1 MERIGIIGLDSN
13 SIRLML
19 AEIEDSGYF
28 KIIDE
33 LRESVRIGLDLIENS
48 YISQEKIN
56 KTIATL
62 KAFKSLCTV
71 SGASQIITIATEA
84 LSAAENKSEL
94 KERILKELSLE
105 IRFLSFDEEI
115 YYNHLGIK
123 NSIYND
129 NSLMVD
135 IRGSHT
141 HLAWL
146 KGKVL
151 HKKITLPVGCINI
164 SKMFELQDTI
174 HFLSSEYANDYV
186 ENLLKKNTWLFET
199 EFDNII
205 GVGGTIR
212 NLAKID
218 QRKRHYP
225 IDTLHN
231 YIFNNSDLN
240 EVYNLLKCKSL
251 KGRLNINGLSVDRAD
266 VIIGGTVIIHKIVEL
281 LSIDE
286 IKVCGRGLREGI
298 IHEYL
303 NNNYASSQEDMLD
316 YSIHGIMETLNIN
329 KPHAYNVYTIT
340 NKLFQTLKPLHHL
353 SDESS
358 NLIKTASLLHD
369 CGISIRYYDHH
380 LHSFYII
387 LNSSISGL
395 SHKELLLSALIAAM
409 HRNNEYQIPLA
420 KYSNIIN
427 RSDVSIVE
435 YIGVLLKI
443 AEGLDRGLV
452 GAVKDFEVNIL
463 ENTVELNLFSD
474 NDMTLEIGQALRAK
488 YKFKEIYQ
496 KDLIVNRKSF

>member
-1 MERIGIIGLDSN
+1 MERIGVIGLDSN
-13 SIRLML
+13 SIRVML

-33 LRESVRIGLDLIENS
+33 LQESVRIGLDLIENS
-48 YISQEKIN
+48 YISKEKID

-62 KAFKSLCTV
+62 KSFKSLCTV

-84 LSAAENKSEL
+84 LNAAENKSEL
-94 KERILKELSLE
+94 KERVLKELSLK
-105 IRFLSFDEEI
+105 IRILSFDEEI

-123 NSIYND
+123 NSIYSD

-141 HLAWL
+141 HVAWL
-146 KGKVL
+146 KGKDL
-151 HKKITLPVGCINI
+151 YKKFTMPVGCINI
-164 SKMFELQDTI
+164 SKMFKLEDTV
-174 HFLSSEYANDYV
+174 HFLSSESANDYV
-186 ENLLKKNTWLFET
+186 EDLLKKNTWLFET
-199 EFDNII
+199 KFDNII
-205 GVGGTIR
+205 GIGGTIR

-218 QRKRHYP
+218 QRKKRYP

-231 YIFNNSDLN
+231 YIFNDYDLN
-240 EVYNLLKCKSL
+240 ESYNLLKCKNL
-251 KGRLNINGLSVDRAD
+251 KGRLKINGLSIDRAD
-266 VIIGGTVIIHKIVEL
+266 VIVGGTIIIHKIVEL
-281 LSIDE
+281 LSINE

-303 NNNYASSQEDMLD
+303 NNNYASSQEDILD
-316 YSIHGIMETLNIN
+316 YSIHGIIETLNIN
-329 KPHAYNVYTIT
+329 KPHADNVYNIT
-340 NKLFQTLKPLHHL
+340 YKLFQALKPLHHL
-353 SDESS
+353 SDEYN

-380 LHSFYII
+380 LHSLYII
-387 LNSSISGL
+387 LNSPISGL

-427 RSDVSIVE
+427 RSDVNVVE
-435 YIGVLLKI
+435 RIGVLLKI

-452 GAVKDFEVNIL
+452 GAVKDFQVNIL
-463 ENTVELNLFSD
+463 ENAVELNLFSD
-474 NDMTLEIGQALRAK
+474 NDMALEIAQALRAK
-488 YKFKEIYQ
+488 YKFKEVYN
-496 KDLIVNRKSF
+496 KELIVNKKL